1 MLKKIMKIKGFKL
14 LAGLVCLAMVV
25 SMLSGTVIPVANAY
39 SNEETESTET
49 EQRSDETEKVK
60 EKTVSEE
67 NEDKENNENEDK
79 EDDTEKTDN
88 EQNIKQP
95 EIKTFDFAKNIQ
107 FLDANECKII
117 LKTNELITDDS
128 WDKEGDNYIQT
139 VSVTNQTLDLPILLK
154 DGYYFGGWKTQ
165 DNKYIYCKQGTN
177 SINAKDKCEI
187 NISGL
192 AGKNIELEPIWYKY
206 SIDITQADYDLP
218 ANGKDNTLIFSH
230 INSVTQADIN
240 DILKT
245 LNNYS
250 KILKISYDITYQDDD
265 GKQQKLTRKD
275 VSLSLDWNWAEGDWE
290 DGMNPQGK
298 ADFRDV
304 MTNLETCLTSG
315 ASLTSTIRLS
325 DAYLKKLIAQQERE
339 NFNEIQNITE
349 EQIAFSQWGYFDTN
363 KNNYCNGD
371 ADLSALKVQL
381 GNTYNKNS
389 SISGNSD
396 YMIDTV
402 SPSNVSID
410 LFDYWIDDQYL
421 NDFFNEN
428 QLEVLSQGVNN
439 NHGLLFRKNAS
450 EGSWNGWTGSTGGVR
465 GNIVKSQLNDSGY
478 PDLNIE
484 DGFNANGTWNTSDK
498 NNQKLTYSLNED
510 LSYLFD
516 VDEINS
522 EDYGVGYEDVKG
534 LFKINED
541 GNYYYSSHDNFAE
554 FDKENNRFNVYNTWG
569 VNKSGSSPNGQFYP
583 FNSANQVFKLTGDNL
598 QQSGINAG
606 SEAIN
611 HYLGL
616 TMDVDFQQ
624 PVDGMVSVGTNGK
637 PMVFDFSGDDDVWIF
652 IDGVLVADLGGIH
665 DEMSVSID
673 FSTGNIN
680 ISRANNPNNNTNIST
695 TLKAQFEKA
704 GVSTSSFNGN
714 TFGNNTTHQL
724 KMFYLERGNYDSNLT
739 LSFNLMEPMENE
751 LIKLD
756 QNGDPVEDAEFE
768 MYVAKMEDNQPV
780 YDEST
785 GTYEVEGEAILSS
798 IKTDENGRA
807 VFPNSYDYGT
817 HDYYVL
823 KEKKTPDGYF
833 TAGDIL
839 LRYDRYEKHQDGTTT
854 GTNLLLVDNRWTTGA
869 VANFSAS
876 VYQSGTLNYDDDSY
890 GEIESERGQNGLIL
904 AIPMMKDTNGNWL
917 PLYGSNMMGYNS
929 VTSDGTAQ
937 GQRKAILEAALYQ
950 IYHAETQDTN
960 DNANYKKWYLEWDEE
975 NGRYQG
981 NLNDLPGDASRY
993 YWASGDIKSDL
1004 TMSYYFLDMESLKDI
1019 FGEIQNTTDEK
1030 FDLIATTIT
1039 NQLNGDTSEEKLTEI
1054 VKALVDQIEGKT
1066 NSGSTPAFAL
1076 LDVGDFNRVFASRI
1090 YVSNIQP
1097 QLGVQKLD
1105 ENGNPLQ
1112 GVEFTLYS
1120 DEKCDDDHVVA
1131 KGTTNENG
1139 LLVFSHNAQG
1149 SAQINFEGKTNYWLK
1164 ETSELT
1170 GYKGNDEVIPVYV
1183 TANGRVYADALEDN
1197 DGITVRKG
1205 LGKLLQTMVRYA
1217 GNGDINAT
1225 LRDISAKLFTVDKF
1239 EDLQQ
1244 AISSNQ
1250 DSMTGDVLHLHYG
1263 LSNAL
1268 LEYGTHEVNGVSPN
1282 PYFEVDSG
1290 IAGLIVNQNYDA
1302 HEGDALYSTVA
1313 LKTNLEDTNIRGL
1326 FTGSTVVVVQN
1337 RKIDSLGQFSIT
1349 KTVSGLGADKDEQFT
1364 FDVKVTATDA
1374 QNEDI
1379 DTNKQYQYQITQ
1391 KDGETLEEGQLSF
1404 TGDKDDGWSIAGVES
1419 SSSYIVQEKNQYVIK
1434 LKDNQTMTVEGLP
1447 FGLTVTVTENGADDY
1462 ITSVSVNNGQWN
1474 TEKKESGIIA
1484 KPIGN
1489 PSFVFNNHKDK
1500 VTDLT
1505 ITKQLPEET
1514 DSTKAFPF
1522 EITLRD
1528 QVGANL
1534 LSGEY
1539 QWKIVNADNGQDISS
1554 SDGRKTSG
1562 TITNGTLTISL
1573 KHNEKIIIKDI
1584 PVGSTYII
1592 KETTQGYTP
1601 AVTVNG
1607 EEQSVVDGAISGTI
1621 NNKKENNYIPTDVV
1635 YSNTRSGSITITKRD
1650 GYGNLLSGAGFTL
1663 YYYDDNDQKVK
1674 VGNEKYTALA
1684 VRIDFKDD
1692 DTKFDEVSM
1701 RYNDGTASYIVHTDT
1716 DNQHFYYRFLTES
1729 EIQQFY
1735 NGSFAQKDQVEAI
1748 VQFDELKLNHE
1759 YCIEETTV
1767 PNGYMQNADISET
1780 MGHIKLPKTVG
1791 EGNDQVY
1798 YYDILYTVTNHA
1810 KMVLPTTGLHG
1821 IHNILAIAIVFVVFA
1836 LIVWKYRKKIEKVF
1850 RK

>member
-14 LAGLVCLAMVV
+14 MAGFICLAMVV
-25 SMLSGTVIPVANAY
+25 SMLSGSVIPIANAY

-49 EQRSDETEKVK
+49 EQRSDETEK

-95 EIKTFDFAKNIQ
+95 EIKTFDFTKNIQ

-117 LKTNELITDDS
+117 LKTNESITDDN
-128 WDKEGDNYIQT
+128 WEIEGDNSYTQT
-139 VSVTNQTLDLPILLK
+139 VSVASQTIDLPILLK
-154 DGYYFGGWKTQ
+154 KGYYFGGWKTQ

-177 SINAKDKCEI
+177 STNANEKCEI

-192 AGKNIELEPIWYKY
+192 AGQTIVLEPIWYKY
-206 SIDITQADYDLP
+206 SIDITQAVYDLP
-218 ANGKDNTLIFSH
+218 TSSNNNTLILSH
-230 INSVTQADIN
+230 INSVTDADIN

-245 LNNYS
+245 INNYGN
-250 KILKISYDITYQDDD
+250 ILKLSYNITYQDDD
-265 GKQQKLTRKD
+265 GKQQELTRTD
-275 VSLSLDWNWAEGDWE
+275 VSMSLNWEWAEGNWE
-290 DGMNPQGK
+290 DGMNPLGM

-304 MTNLETCLTSG
+304 ITNLETCLTSG

-325 DAYLKKLIAQQERE
+325 DAYLKQLIVQQEQE
-339 NFNEIQNITE
+339 NFSDITE
-349 EQIAFSQWGYFDTN
+349 ELIAFSDWGYFDTN

-381 GNTYNKNS
+381 GNAYNKDL

-421 NDFFNEN
+421 NDYYGEDKF
-428 QLEVLSQGVNN
+428 EVLSQGVNK

-450 EGSWNGWTGSTGGVR
+450 EGSWNGWTGNTGGVKE
-465 GNIVKSQLNDSGY
+465 NIVKSQLSQQGY
-478 PDLNIE
+478 PDLNIK
-484 DGFNANGTWNTSDK
+484 DGFNANGTWNTSDE
-498 NNQKLTYSLNED
+498 NGQKLTYSLNED

-516 VDEINS
+516 VDEINKA
-522 EDYGVGYEDVKG
+522 DYGVGYEDVKG

-569 VNKSGSSPNGQFYP
+569 IKKSGSSPDGQFYP
-583 FNSANQVFKLTGDNL
+583 FNSANQVFELKNGNL
-598 QQSGINAG
+598 QQNLITSGNV
-606 SEAIN
+606 AIN

-724 KMFYLERGNYDSNLT
+724 KMFYLERGNMDSNLT

-756 QNGDPVEDAEFE
+756 QNGEPVKDAIFE
-768 MYVAKMEDNQPV
+768 MYVAKMVDDQPV
-780 YDEST
+780 YDESK
-785 GTYEVEGEAILSS
+785 GTYQVDGEPILSS
-798 IKTDENGRA
+798 IETDENGRA

-823 KEKKTPDGYF
+823 REKETPDGYF
-833 TAGDIL
+833 TNGDIL

-869 VANFSAS
+869 VANFSAN

-929 VTSDGTAQ
+929 VKSDGTTQ

-1019 FGEIQNTTDEK
+1019 FQVSQNTTDEK
-1030 FDLIATTIT
+1030 FNSIAKTIT
-1039 NQLNGDTSEEKLTEI
+1039 SKLKGDTSEEKLTEI
-1054 VKALVDQIEGKT
+1054 VKALVNEIEGET
-1066 NSGSTPAFAL
+1066 TSGSTPAFAL

-1105 ENGNPLQ
+1105 ENGNPLR

-1120 DEKCDDDHVVA
+1120 DEDCANEHEVA
-1131 KGTTNENG
+1131 KGTTDENG

-1149 SAQINFEGKTNYWLK
+1149 DAQINFKGQTKYWLK

-1170 GYKGNDEVIPVYV
+1170 GYKGKDEVIPVYV
-1183 TANGRVYADALEDN
+1183 TANGRVYADALEEN

-1225 LRDISAKLFTVDKF
+1225 LRDISAQLFTVDSF
-1239 EDLQQ
+1239 NDLQEK
-1244 AISSNQ
+1244 ITSNEGSGAE
-1250 DSMTGDVLHLHYG
+1250 DALYLHYG

-1302 HEGDALYSTVA
+1302 HEGDSLYSTVA

-1337 RKIDSLGQFSIT
+1337 RKNDSLGQFSIT
-1349 KTVSGLGADKDEQFT
+1349 KTVSGLGANEDEQFT
-1364 FDVKVTATDA
+1364 FDVKVTANSD
-1374 QNEDI
+1374 QEEVI
-1379 DTNKQYQYQITQ
+1379 DSSKQYQYKIVQ
-1391 KDGETLEEGQLSF
+1391 KNGQSLEEGKLSF
-1404 TGDKDDGWSIAGVES
+1404 SGNKQDGWSINDVNIDSSHIVE
-1419 SSSYIVQEKNQYVIK
+1419 ENNRYVIK
-1434 LKDNQTMTVEGLP
+1434 LQNNQTMTVEGLP
-1447 FGLTVTVTENGADDY
+1447 FDLIVNVEEEGANDY

-1474 TEKKESGIIA
+1474 TKKQESGVVA

-1500 VTDLT
+1500 VTNLT
-1505 ITKQLPEET
+1505 ITKLLPDET

-1539 QWKIVNADNGQDISS
+1539 QWEIVDADSGQAITSI
-1554 SDGRKTSG
+1554 DGRKTSG
-1562 TITNGTLTISL
+1562 TITNGTLTTLL
-1573 KHNEKIIIKDI
+1573 KHNEKIIIEDI

-1621 NNKKENNYIPTDVV
+1621 NNKKDDDYDSTDVV
-1635 YSNTRSGSITITKRD
+1635 YYNTRSGSITITKRD

-1684 VRIDFKDD
+1684 IRTNFKDD

-1716 DNQHFYYRFLTES
+1716 DNKHFYYRFLTES

-1735 NGSFAQKDQVEAI
+1735 NGTFAQKDYVEAI

-1780 MGHIKLPKTVG
+1780 MGHITLPKTVG
-1791 EGNDQVY
+1791 EGNDQVD

-1836 LIVWKYRKKIEKVF
+1836 LIVWKYRKKLEKVF